1 MPDGQIDHDD
11 APRPETRREQILDA
25 AAECFRDHGFHGA
38 SIARICATANMSPGH
53 VYHYFENKEAIIA
66 AIVERDLDRVLALTA
81 ELRVARE
88 PLDALLLASDDG
100 VSEKLDAGSAAL
112 RLEIVAEAS
121 RNERIATIVREAD
134 RQCLASLVELLREL
148 RVQLGLSVDDGQLGA
163 QAELLAAMF
172 EGLSIRA
179 VRNPALDQALVK
191 GMFRSVICKTIAADC

>member
-88 PLDALLLASDDG
+88 PLEALLLASDDG

-121 RNERIATIVREAD
+121 RNERIAAIVREAD

-148 RVQLGLSVDDGQLGA
+148 RVQLGLLVDDGQLGA

-179 VRNPALDQALVK
+179 VRNPALDHTRVK
-191 GMFRSVICKTIAADC
+191 EMFRSVIGRTIAADC